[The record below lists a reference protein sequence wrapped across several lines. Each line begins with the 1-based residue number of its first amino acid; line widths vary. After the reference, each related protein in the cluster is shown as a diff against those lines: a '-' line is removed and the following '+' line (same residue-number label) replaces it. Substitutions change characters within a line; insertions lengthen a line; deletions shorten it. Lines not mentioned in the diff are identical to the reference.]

1 LFTVPP
7 SVFNP
12 PPKVDSGVIRL
23 IRKKDFSLPVDE
35 KLFFRV
41 VKTAFNQRRK
51 MLRSSLKS
59 FKLSDTLKEDAIF
72 AMRPEQLSVSEFIKL
87 THKIAT
93 DVI

>member
-1 LFTVPP
+1 
-7 SVFNP
+7 
-12 PPKVDSGVIRL
+12 
-23 IRKKDFSLPVDE
+23 
-35 KLFFRV
+35 
-41 VKTAFNQRRK
+41 

-87 THKIAT
+87 TQKIAT